1 MKRGTGYGQGHLGR
15 RSEKW
20 GLKQTNKQTKNRN
33 AGPKAF
39 RMQTI
44 VKNSRT
50 RASLGRSRTGGV
62 EFPRVCN
69 DEVDVNSPGFSGE
82 HPALTSQTH
91 LSSHPA
97 IHKSF
102 IINPFLNQK
111 RKNRINKHLNKF
123 DKVTCQMVVSKN
135 FVKVGET
142 FVKAERLRTIFYA
155 KPRRTR
161 ATGFVHFRTPA
172 TFATCY
178 RSRH

>member
-1 MKRGTGYGQGHLGR
+1 MCACAHRRSRRRKKSFRRKEKQMAESRTLDGWREMKQHSLYRNSTRVHEKTFWVISMLVTWREGTGYGQGHLGK

-82 HPALTSQTH
+82 TPH
-91 LSSHPA
+91 SHHKHIYPA
-97 IHKSF
+97 IQPSTNRSSLIHS
-102 IINPFLNQK
+102 LTK
-111 RKNRINKHLNKF
+111 REKI
-123 DKVTCQMVVSKN
+123 T
-135 FVKVGET
+135 
-142 FVKAERLRTIFYA
+142 
-155 KPRRTR
+155 
-161 ATGFVHFRTPA
+161 
-172 TFATCY
+172 
-178 RSRH
+178 